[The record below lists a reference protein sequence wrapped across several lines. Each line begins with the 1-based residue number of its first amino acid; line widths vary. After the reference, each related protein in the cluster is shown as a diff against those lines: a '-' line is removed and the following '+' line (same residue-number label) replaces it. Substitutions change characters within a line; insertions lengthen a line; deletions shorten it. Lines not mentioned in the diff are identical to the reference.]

1 MAQLIIDP
9 RQALQ
14 HSCRR
19 HTVVLFKEFL
29 AILEQLAEEH
39 DEALAKLATV
49 LPPEYHPHIN
59 LADHFTEEKGERL
72 RRAVLQRG
80 NDAAR
85 AIQEE
90 IEHYEIDFHK

>member
-1 MAQLIIDP
+1 MASLTIDP

-19 HTVVLFKEFL
+19 YTVVLFKEFL
-29 AILEQLAEEH
+29 SILEQLADEH
-39 DEALAKLATV
+39 DEALAKLAV
-49 LPPEYHPHIN
+49 SLPTEYHAHLT
-59 LADHFTEEKGERL
+59 LADHFTEEKAERL

-85 AIQEE
+85 SIQEE
-90 IEHYEIDFHK
+90 IEKYDVEFPT